1 MHQMNGGVKDLI
13 TSNRSCR
20 RFFQDHA
27 VDQETLRWLVDCARV
42 SASAA
47 NLQPLKYLLSCD
59 PALNNDIFS
68 CLGWAAYL
76 EDWQGPAEGER
87 PSAYIVFLGD
97 TTISPAFGWDT
108 GIAAQSI
115 LLGAREKG
123 LGGCMIGAIKRKRLI
138 ELLNVEERFKIVLVV
153 AIGKPK
159 ETVVIEEVEADGSIR
174 YWRDDDG
181 VHHVPK
187 RKLDDIILR

>member
-1 MHQMNGGVKDLI
+1 MLKDLI
-13 TSNRSCR
+13 IKNRSCR
-20 RFFQDHA
+20 RFYQNQKIDE
-27 VDQETLRWLVDCARV
+27 ETLRSLVDHARN

-47 NLQPLKYLLSCD
+47 NLQPLKYMLFCD
-59 PALNNDIFS
+59 SDKNADIFS

-76 EDWQGPAEGER
+76 DDWKGPVEGER

-123 LGGCMIGAIKRKRLI
+123 LAGCMLGAIKRKRLT
-138 ELLNVEERFKIVLVV
+138 ELLHIEDCFKIALVV

-159 ETVVIEEVEADGSIR
+159 EEVVIVDAEADSSIR
-174 YWRDDDG
+174 YWRDDNG

-187 RKLDDIILR
+187 RKLDDIIIR

>member
-1 MHQMNGGVKDLI
+1 MLRDLI
-13 TSNRSCR
+13 IKNRSCR
-20 RFFQDHA
+20 RFYQDYA
-27 VDQETLRWLVDCARV
+27 VDEDTLRSLVDLARN

-47 NLQPLKYLLSCD
+47 NLQPLKYMLSCD
-59 PALNNDIFS
+59 PIKNKDIFS

-76 EDWQGPAEGER
+76 EDWKGPVEGER
-87 PSAYIVFLGD
+87 PPAYIVFLGD

-123 LGGCMIGAIKRKRLI
+123 LAGCMIGAIKRKRLTEVLYI
-138 ELLNVEERFKIVLVV
+138 EERFKIALVI

-159 ETVVIEEVEADGSIR
+159 EEAIIEEAEADSSIR

-187 RKLDDIILR
+187 RKLGDIIIS